1 MRIEG
6 PIGTKAKVKRRVHF
20 FEDHAGNSQSQ
31 THSFG
36 ALSSGSGSGSGRSQ
50 SQLWFQ
56 KILHCIF
63 VFFLKPIKPVPKNPI
78 QFEQEKFDREYLDKR
93 RQKLVEGAPITSRQE
108 RVLKSA
114 LKNSCF
120 SHDNEALNNYRLIT
134 GKDFISFVL
143 CYGSI
148 LIKS

>member
-1 MRIEG
+1 MLVIR
-6 PIGTKAKVKRRVHF
+6 KVKLIHLV
-20 FEDHAGNSQSQ
+20 
-31 THSFG
+31 
-36 ALSSGSGSGSGRSQ
+36 LSAVAVAAVVVDLNLSYG
-50 SQLWFQ
+50 FQ
-56 KILHCIF
+56 KYYIVCF

-78 QFEQEKFDREYLDKR
+78 QFEQEKFDREFLDKR